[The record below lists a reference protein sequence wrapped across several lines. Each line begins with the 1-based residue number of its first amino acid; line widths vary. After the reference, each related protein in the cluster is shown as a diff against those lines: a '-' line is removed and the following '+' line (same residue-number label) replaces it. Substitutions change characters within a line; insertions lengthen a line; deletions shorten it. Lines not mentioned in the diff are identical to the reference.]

1 MLDYGSSDEGS
12 IPSESNKFKMFSILN
27 NLNLIN
33 YNLNVNILSY
43 NHFLEI
49 AIIIAMIGMLGV
61 LSNKKMLILSVISIE
76 LMFYG
81 LNLIFVIASLYL
93 DDMAGEVSAIFILT
107 LAGAESALA
116 LALIMS
122 YYKTHLNIIIPSN

>member
-1 MLDYGSSDEGS
+1 
-12 IPSESNKFKMFSILN
+12 MFFVLN
-27 NLNLIN
+27 NLNFIN
-33 YNLNVNILSY
+33 YNLNVNILSF

-61 LSNKKMLILSVISIE
+61 LSNKKMLLLSVISIE

-93 DDMAGEVSAIFILT
+93 DDIAGEVSAIFILT

>member
-1 MLDYGSSDEGS
+1 MYD
-12 IPSESNKFKMFSILN
+12 IFN
-27 NLNLIN
+27 
-33 YNLNVNILSY
+33 LSY
-43 NHFLEI
+43 SINWNVMSFHHFLEVSLI
-49 AIIIAMIGMLGV
+49 VAMIGMLGI
-61 LSNKKMLILSVISIE
+61 LSNKRMLLLSVISIE

-122 YYKTHLNIIIPSN
+122 YYKTHLNIVIPSN